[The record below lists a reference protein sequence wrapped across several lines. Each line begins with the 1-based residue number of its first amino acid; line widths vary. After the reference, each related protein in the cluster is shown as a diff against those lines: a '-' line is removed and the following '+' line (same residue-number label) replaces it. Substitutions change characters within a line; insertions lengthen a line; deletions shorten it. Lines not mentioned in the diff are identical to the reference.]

1 MRSRTLAE
9 YAPRQSSPLPNAPFL
24 KGGGTARAVTG
35 DCRIRMRPAKHAGG
49 IAQAGKAGFL
59 YLMPTG
65 SPLRSS
71 GRLAAYPPCPLSCAE
86 RGIWWEGGCAPSPQT
101 GKTAAGEAPMIVN
114 SLSRLAAAA
123 PLPKEPFG
131 LCALE
136 RWPNTN
142 PRQSSPLPN
151 APFLKGGGSAQA
163 LPGDCRIRM
172 RPAKHAGG
180 IAQAGKAGFLYL
192 MPTGS
197 PLRSSGRLAAYPPYP
212 LSCAERGI
220 WWEGAAPLRRRR
232 VKRRQAKLP

>member
-1 MRSRTLAE
+1 MRSRTPSE
-9 YAPRQSSPLPNAPFL
+9 YEPPPEFTTPKRPLFERGWHGASRDGGLPYQDAPCKACRGHSASGESWVSLPYAHRFPPALIRAAGGLSPLPPFL
-24 KGGGTARAVTG
+24 RGKG
-35 DCRIRMRPAKHAGG
+35 D
-49 IAQAGKAGFL
+49 
-59 YLMPTG
+59 LMG
-65 SPLRSS
+65 M
-71 GRLAAYPPCPLSCAE
+71 
-86 RGIWWEGGCAPSPQT
+86 GCAPSPQT
-101 GKTAAGEAPMIVN
+101 GETAAGEAPMIVN

-180 IAQAGKAGFLYL
+180 IAQAGKAGFLYP

-197 PLRSSGRLAAYPPYP
+197 PLRSSARLAAYPPCP
-212 LSCAERGI
+212 LSCAERG
-220 WWEGAAPLRRRR
+220 GGGKGLRPFAADG
-232 VKRRQAKLP
+232 